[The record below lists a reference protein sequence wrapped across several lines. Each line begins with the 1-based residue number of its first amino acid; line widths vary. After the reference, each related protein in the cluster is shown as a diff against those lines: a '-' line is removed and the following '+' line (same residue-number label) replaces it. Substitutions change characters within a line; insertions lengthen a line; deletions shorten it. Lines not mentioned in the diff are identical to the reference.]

1 MPSGDRAAAAA
12 LLSWYVD
19 MGADEAFAAAPLDRF
34 PGIAPASAKLE
45 SPAGPVSASGPPA
58 DLATALAALR
68 SAVDNFHGCTLRTSA
83 TRTVFAE
90 GNPES
95 GLMLIGE
102 APGREEDRLGLPFV
116 GAAGKLLDQMLGAI
130 GRDRTSAYIT
140 NVVFWRPPN
149 NRTPTDE
156 EMAACL
162 PFVRQHVQ
170 VVRPRAIMLLG
181 AAPAR
186 ILLGSR
192 LGISKLR
199 GEWQDIVIDGISAVP
214 ALPTFHP
221 AFLLRQPA
229 RKAQA
234 WTDFRRLRRRLEAG

>member
-1 MPSGDRAAAAA
+1 MVA

-19 MGADEAFAAAPLDRF
+19 MGVDEAFAATPLDRF
-34 PGIAPASAKLE
+34 PGSAPASAKVEDRAEL
-45 SPAGPVSASGPPA
+45 AGGDGPPA
-58 DLATALAALR
+58 DLATALSALR
-68 SAVDNFHGCTLRTSA
+68 NAVDNFHGCTLRTSA
-83 TRTVFAE
+83 TRTVFAD

-102 APGREEDRLGLPFV
+102 APGREEDRVGLPFV

-140 NVVFWRPPN
+140 NVAFWRPPN

-162 PFVRQHVQ
+162 PLVRQHIQ
-170 VVRPRAIMLLG
+170 VVRPRAILLLG
-181 AAPAR
+181 AAPVR
-186 ILLGSR
+186 ILLGSP

-199 GEWQDIVIDGISAVP
+199 GQWQEIVIDGIPPLP

-234 WTDFRRLRRRLEAG
+234 WTDFRRLQRRLEAD